1 MDVSR
6 RRFLQ
11 AAALTAAAAG
21 MTAACG
27 TSGSGSGGT
36 KNGKNLTLWYWGGG
50 LSDKVVADAKTHFT
64 EVSLKSAQIGG
75 EFKTKLL
82 TTIAGGV
89 GIPDITGIKGE
100 DMASFLP
107 NASRFLDLNDLG
119 FKKISSQY
127 LEWKTKL
134 AQTKDGKQIGFP
146 IDIGPT
152 AMYYREDLFAKA
164 GLPTDPDKVAAEV
177 KTWEDWFA
185 LGTELHKALPKTFLV
200 NNISAVFSNAVG
212 QGTKRMIDENNKFIG
227 DQDHIRTA
235 WNTAVRPYTLG
246 IDAKVNDTSWNQA
259 ISSGILGTEIGAAW
273 HALDIE
279 QAAPGTKG
287 KWRVA
292 PMPGG
297 PANNGGSFL
306 ALPKQCRNPEE
317 AFKIISWLLDADN
330 QARGFTDAALFPSA
344 PAAYK
349 LPALTGGDAF
359 FGGQKIIEVFGPAA
373 SNIPVAYEAPA
384 DAAVYAPY
392 ATELTKIESSGKKP
406 DDAWKDA
413 VSQAKQIAQRQ
424 GVSV

>member
-1 MDVSR
+1 MDLSR
-6 RRFLQ
+6 RTFLQ

-27 TSGSGSGGT
+27 TSGSSGGT

-50 LSDKVVADAKTHFT
+50 LSDKVVKDAEKHFT
-64 EVSLKSAQIGG
+64 EVTLKASQIGG

-82 TTIAGGV
+82 TTIAGGT

-100 DMASFLP
+100 DIASFLP

-127 LEWKTKL
+127 LGWKTKL
-134 AQTKDGKQIGFP
+134 AQTQDGKQIGFP

-152 AMYYREDLFAKA
+152 AMYYREDLFARA
-164 GLPTDPDKVAAEV
+164 GLPTDPDKVAAQV

-200 NNISAVFSNAVG
+200 NNLSSVFSNAVG
-212 QGTKRMIDENNKFIG
+212 QGTSRMIDENNKFIG
-227 DQDHIRTA
+227 DQDHIRA
-235 WNTAVRPYTLG
+235 CWKLAVRPYQLG
-246 IDAKVNDTSWNQA
+246 VDAKINDSSWNQA
-259 ISSGILGTEIGAAW
+259 IGSGTLGTEIGAAW

-279 QAAPGTKG
+279 DAAPDTKG

-297 PANNGGSFL
+297 PANNGGSYL

-317 AFKIISWLLDADN
+317 AFKIISWLLSPAN
-330 QARGFTDAALFPSA
+330 GARGFTDASIFPAA

-349 LPALTGGDAF
+349 TPAMTSGSAF
-359 FGGQKIIEVFGPAA
+359 FGGQKLIDVFGPAA
-373 SNIPVAYEAPA
+373 QSIPVAYEAPA

-392 ATELTKIESSGKKP
+392 ATELTNVETKGKKP

-413 VSQAKQIAQRQ
+413 VTQAKQIAQRQ